1 MSISFETSGWMPG
14 KTEWK
19 QGGSR
24 DSGGLL
30 DALERVKKTG
40 VHLVDA
46 YLAACAVESKLPVA
60 SFDRDFDRFA
70 DVVRFETKA

>member
-1 MSISFETSGWMPG
+1 MLLPFIQRSSVRLAE
-14 KTEWK
+14 
-19 QGGSR
+19 R
-24 DSGGLL
+24 DRLL

-60 SFDRDFDRFA
+60 SFDGDFDRFA
-70 DVVRFETKA
+70 DVVRFEPKA